1 MRTNQMWKYK
11 TGREVIWWYNK
22 MKDIILTSL
31 PKSRITNTDREEQL
45 AHQISLIENRKT
57 DMHEDL
63 KVCRI
68 SRHQFQMKD
77 WKDLQVVASWLLPR
91 NILTTSKC
99 TFMVIQ
105 EPHISC
111 TKRRDSTRISQ
122 LQIEKLDQ
130 KRENW
135 SNSNYKRRGR

>member
-68 SRHQFQMKD
+68 SRHQF
-77 WKDLQVVASWLLPR
+77 
-91 NILTTSKC
+91 
-99 TFMVIQ
+99 
-105 EPHISC
+105 
-111 TKRRDSTRISQ
+111 
-122 LQIEKLDQ
+122 
-130 KRENW
+130 
-135 SNSNYKRRGR
+135 